1 MSNQNLL
8 VVMYVSLV
16 PTKEWKIETVE
27 RKVKRNN
34 DKRERMK
41 DDGEVKSDGGN
52 VEKASLF
59 YFLLVFAVRM
69 AKGYECRE

>member
-52 VEKASLF
+52 VKKASLF

-69 AKGYECRE
+69 AEGYECRE